1 MLRNNNVNFLIN
13 FTKKKL
19 QKQMCVLVP
28 GLGGGGGNISSPL
41 PVPGGG
47 IPTGGGWWCPLEIIS
62 KGSEV
67 GGGGGGGGKLSL
79 WDEPALDP
87 RVGVPAGLEPT
98 AAPGGGA
105 GGGWEGLEGEPST
118 LEENN
123 WWWRR
128 LLYMWMCK
136 DIQHISVIRVRSSA
150 SSTNTLKLSWLCW
163 VVVGIFIEETH
174 QSMLSMRAIS
184 NH

>member
-1 MLRNNNVNFLIN
+1 
-13 FTKKKL
+13 
-19 QKQMCVLVP
+19 MCVLVP

-41 PVPGGG
+41 PGGR
-47 IPTGGGWWCPLEIIS
+47 IPPTGGGWWCPLERIS

-105 GGGWEGLEGEPST
+105 GGGCEGLEGEPST
-118 LEENN
+118 LEENKG
-123 WWWRR
+123 WWRR
-128 LLYMWMCK
+128 LLNMMWMCK
-136 DIQHISVIRVRSSA
+136 DIQHISVIRRVRFSGSSA
-150 SSTNTLKLSWLCW
+150 NTLK
-163 VVVGIFIEETH
+163 
-174 QSMLSMRAIS
+174 
-184 NH
+184 